1 MHPSVKSKNPPK
13 KFRWEEL
20 SVPLVV
26 VLFSASYLYQVW
38 GERRIV
44 ILWPYTVMALLILST
59 GVGILKGLAGSWR
72 QEDERDSAGEGAL
85 AWARNWAKPL
95 MITGTT
101 IAYLAAISYLGF
113 TLSNFLYLSVLLW
126 ALGSRRVWEITVLS
140 LLITFI
146 LHLVMINFFQM
157 PVPRLSLPFT
167 SWEL

>member
-1 MHPSVKSKNPPK
+1 MI
-13 KFRWEEL
+13 RREEL

-26 VLFSASYLYQVW
+26 VLFSLSYIYQVW
-38 GERRIV
+38 GERRVV

-59 GVGILKGLAGSWR
+59 AVGILQGLAGSWR
-72 QEDERDSAGEGAL
+72 QEDEKDTAGEGAF

-95 MITGTT
+95 IITGVTV
-101 IAYLAAISYLGF
+101 AYLAAIAYLGF
-113 TLSNFLYLSVLLW
+113 SLSNFLYLMVLFW
-126 ALGSRRVWEITVLS
+126 ALGTRRLFQITGLS